1 MGAAAAAA
9 TSITGAGL
17 GAYAQILSSK
27 GTAAGMNYKAS
38 ALESAAQ
45 RGRVGA
51 AQTGASETEKLVTT
65 LATRCARLP
74 TPTLRRDRGGNPGLE
89 RNAGPDQEVD
99 RCRQHHGA
107 ASRMIPT
114 LPICALPVSMRC
126 LY

>member
-1 MGAAAAAA
+1 MGAAAVAA

-17 GAYAQILSSK
+17 GAYAQILSSQ

-45 RGRVGA
+45 RGRVGR

-74 TPTLRRDRGGNPGLE
+74 TRTLRRDRGGNPGLE
-89 RNAGPDQEVD
+89 RNAGPDQEAIDVD
-99 RCRQHHGA
+99 NIMAQPAGGFR
-107 ASRMIPT
+107 
-114 LPICALPVSMRC
+114 RC
-126 LY
+126 LSALCQ

>member
-9 TSITGAGL
+9 TSIIGAGL
-17 GAYAQILSSK
+17 GAYAQILSSQ

-74 TPTLRRDRGGNPGLE
+74 SPTLRRDRGGNPGLE
-89 RNAGPDQEVD
+89 RNALSLTKKSIDVD
-99 RCRQHHGA
+99 NIMAQPA
-107 ASRMIPT
+107 ASVEAPDG
-114 LPICALPVSMRC
+114 
-126 LY
+126 

>member
-17 GAYAQILSSK
+17 GAYAQILSSQ

-74 TPTLRRDRGGNPGLE
+74 SLAAFARDLHSWLDKQPFAERSIRGGKVLSAPSIEEHIRPLW
-89 RNAGPDQEVD
+89 RKYRPD
-99 RCRQHHGA
+99 
-107 ASRMIPT
+107 
-114 LPICALPVSMRC
+114 
-126 LY
+126 